1 MSFIAGIALER
12 KIFTGNEYHR
22 MGKLWYEPDSHHCS
36 LLLHGW
42 HQGHVMAKP
51 YDNDTAPY
59 LKGDIKVVTDEYEDN
74 GTMKKNY
81 LWCGFIYTDTDQRG
95 SIYQIILE
103 VNPLAMLLANA
114 VNRKEEG
121 VNLKAG
127 LFLSVHLEDKDERKK
142 VDVDSKWKDHIPT
155 DEEAKKEYEEVMSQP
170 ELADDELPF

>member
-142 VDVDSKWKDHIPT
+142 VEPKNDW
-155 DEEAKKEYEEVMSQP
+155 KKEIEPPEQVTEEETNDMA
-170 ELADDELPF
+170 ELEDDVLPF